1 MPPSISSTNAQI
13 EPARELYDAIAGLAQ
28 SHPDE
33 PALREAQANADTA
46 PPGEPAREL
55 YDAIA
60 GLAQSHPDEPPLR
73 EEQAKAALA
82 IALFHGRNE
91 GAARAQPYFEEF
103 KRIAEENPENPSIQK
118 LVGMLAKMM
127 AQDAE

>member
-1 MPPSISSTNAQI
+1 M
-13 EPARELYDAIAGLAQ
+13 REL
-28 SHPDE
+28 
-33 PALREAQANADTA
+33 QANAA
-46 PPGEPAREL
+46 FNLLNHYSAAGQIEPAREL

-103 KRIAEENPENPSIQK
+103 KRITEENPENPSIQK